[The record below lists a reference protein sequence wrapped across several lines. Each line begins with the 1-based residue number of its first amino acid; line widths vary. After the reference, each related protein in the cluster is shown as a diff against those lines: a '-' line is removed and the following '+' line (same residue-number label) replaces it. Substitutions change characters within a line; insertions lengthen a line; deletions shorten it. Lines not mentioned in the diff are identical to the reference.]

1 MKTTIKLSDKVIIG
15 IQKDIASGKLKKGEK
30 IPAEPELM
38 ALYGVG
44 RSSIRE
50 AIKTLAISGILKVQQ
65 GSGTFVAS
73 KIKDETLSQRLKRAD
88 FEEINSVRSLLEKEI
103 VRLACQH
110 RSDQDILMMQ
120 EHLQQ
125 RKKAIDGN
133 QQKKCA
139 EADIAFHIS
148 IAKSSGNHVLS
159 DLYENFSEV
168 MRNFFSLRDAE
179 DIKNFAGS
187 QHLHESLAAAII
199 QRNPQLAEQLVLTI
213 LDNNY

>member
-15 IQKDIASGKLKKGEK
+15 IKKDIASGKLKKGEK

-38 ALYGVG
+38 ELYEVG
-44 RSSIRE
+44 RSTIRE

-65 GSGTFVAS
+65 GSGTFVTS
-73 KIKDETLSQRLKRAD
+73 KIKDETLLQRLKRAD
-88 FEEINSVRSLLEKEI
+88 FEEINSVRLLLEKEI

-110 RSDQDILMMQ
+110 RSDEDVRLMQ
-120 EHLQQ
+120 EHLQH
-125 RKKAIDGN
+125 RKKAIENN

-148 IAKSSGNHVLS
+148 IAKSSGNQVLS
-159 DLYENFSEV
+159 DLYENFTSV
-168 MRNFFSLRDAE
+168 MRNFFTLRDAE
-179 DIKNFAGS
+179 DIGHFAQS
-187 QHLHESLAAAII
+187 QYSHESLAQAIALK
-199 QRNPQLAEQLVLTI
+199 NPKLAEQLILTI

>member
-15 IQKDIASGKLKKGEK
+15 IKRDIASGKLKKGEK

-38 ALYGVG
+38 ALYSVG

-103 VRLACQH
+103 VRLACQY
-110 RSDQDILMMQ
+110 RSEEDIGMMQ
-120 EHLQQ
+120 EHLYQ
-125 RKKAIDGN
+125 RRKAIEGN

-148 IAKSSGNHVLS
+148 IAKSSGNQVLS
-159 DLYENFSEV
+159 DLYENFSTV
-168 MRNFFSLRDAE
+168 IRDFFALRDAE
-179 DIKNFAGS
+179 DIKNFARS
-187 QHLHESLAAAII
+187 QHLHESLAAAIA
-199 QRNPQLAEQLVLTI
+199 QKNHQLAEQLVLTI

>member
-38 ALYGVG
+38 ALYDVG

-110 RSDQDILMMQ
+110 RCDQDILMMQ

-125 RKKAIDGN
+125 RRKAIEGN

-159 DLYENFSEV
+159 DLYENFSTV

-179 DIKNFAGS
+179 DIKNFANS
-187 QHLHESLAAAII
+187 QHLHESLAAAIV
-199 QRNPQLAEQLVLTI
+199 QKNPQLAEQLVLTI

>member
-110 RSDQDILMMQ
+110 RNDQDILMMQ

-125 RKKAIDGN
+125 RKKAIEGN

-187 QHLHESLAAAII
+187 QHLHESLAAAIA
-199 QRNPQLAEQLVLTI
+199 QKNPQLAEQLVVTI